1 MYHYKKRGLI
11 LDLFTLVLVG
21 IGIVFLVLVVTVLT
35 VNKAYQFE
43 HTIDELPK
51 HLTQGEENKIK

>member
-1 MYHYKKRGLI
+1 MYHYKKRGLS

-35 VNKAYQFE
+35 VNKAYKFE

-51 HLTQGEENKIK
+51 HLTHGEENK